1 MEFKKEKNW
10 TDLEKLREKL
20 RYLEDQS
27 HQCNIQIDGLDKY
40 ENERWV
46 ETEELLIETFSINLG
61 LENVKIE
68 KKCRV
73 GDPKVS
79 TKRRTV
85 SKLASYKDKRKV
97 LSKCN
102 RLKGTGIYINKD
114 FSKETI
120 EIRKQ
125 NWDRVKA
132 LREQS
137 KCIVLVYDRIY
148 AR

>member
-1 MEFKKEKNW
+1 MEFKKEKDW

-20 RYLEDQS
+20 RYLEDPS

-40 ENERWV
+40 KSERWV

-68 KKCRV
+68 RKYRV
-73 GDPKVS
+73 ADPKVS

-102 RLKGTGIYINKD
+102 HLKGTGIYINKD
-114 FSKETI
+114 FSKEAI

-148 AR
+148 TR